1 MGINRRAAIAL
12 QPVRVVTDEMAKA
25 LAREYG
31 VMYVET
37 SAKDNYNVNEAFMQ
51 LATAIKNVADQ
62 EAAAAAT
69 GDGVVIAAAPTGDGS
84 GEVQPLVLTGKPV
97 GGSSSGGCC

>member
-1 MGINRRAAIAL
+1 MFAL
-12 QPVRVVTDEMAKA
+12 QPVRVVTDEKIKT

-31 VMYVET
+31 VMYIDT

-51 LATAIKNVADQ
+51 LATAIKNVADD
-62 EAAAAAT
+62 EAT
-69 GDGVVIAAAPTGDGS
+69 GDGVAMPAAPGRDGG